1 MNISKLKKN
10 QILINGTV
18 LDPFNETVKKA
29 DIHIE
34 NGKIKQIGKI
44 SAPKNSEVVDC
55 DNLVITHGFFD
66 AHVHF
71 REPGGEDKE
80 DLNTGS
86 LAALAGGFT
95 GVCAMPNT
103 DPPIDSPE
111 LIRYIINRSDEC
123 PICEKAISYLF
134 WLGENEDVFSGYDS
148 FIFLSSKIIDPVNS
162 LRDHLFKWRILILK
176 PKPRFSTYLGENN
189 VSKFG
194 AKLKYKG

>member
-55 DNLVITHGFFD
+55 DSLVITHGFFD

-111 LIRYIINRSDEC
+111 LIRYIINRSE
-123 PICEKAISYLF
+123 AVSYT
-134 WLGENEDVFSGYDS
+134 
-148 FIFLSSKIIDPVNS
+148 
-162 LRDHLFKWRILILK
+162 HLTLPTRC
-176 PKPRFSTYLGENN
+176 S
-189 VSKFG
+189 V
-194 AKLKYKG
+194 